1 MFAARQ
7 LADRSGAPCGTFLAQ
22 LMRFILLLILTLTF
36 LPSRVSAQLSTASVT
51 GVVHDSSGSIIPQ
64 VKITLRNVDTTVE
77 HGAQS
82 NSAGNYVFLSI
93 TPGQYTLR
101 AEAPGFE
108 VSKTAPFTL
117 EVNQTA
123 TFDLSMQV
131 GTVQQT
137 LTVETSGE
145 LVQSATSELG
155 AVVAEKQVN
164 DLPLNGRNFTQL
176 LSLTPGVAPVSVSQN
191 AGGFGNVLS
200 GSAFEFPAINGQTNR
215 SNFFLTDGIDNQG
228 SFQSTYTV
236 APIIDQIAEF
246 KVNSHDDQAEFGGVL
261 GGVINVVTKS
271 GTNQLHG
278 SAWEYLRNNDLD
290 ARNTFLAA
298 VTPYRQNQF
307 GVAAGGPVWIPK
319 LYNGKNKTFFY
330 GAYEGTR
337 FSQASD
343 TYLHLP
349 TDAEL
354 SGNLAGENQ
363 AFNPF
368 TTAPDPANPGSFT
381 RQPFAGNQIPASLID
396 TTLVNF
402 IKQIRPALYNTGV
415 GVNNAI
421 DTTPYI
427 QTQNEFSARIDQT
440 LGSKDFIW
448 FRYSGLY
455 YNTTSTG
462 GLPGFTSA
470 SNYPAQNYGASWVHT
485 FSPSLVLQAQFG
497 RSHQEN
503 NGQTVAPNISAST
516 VSGLDFAPSFGGN
529 FIATKQLL
537 PSVGITGFSN
547 VIPGTSDTLDPNFTN
562 IWEYKANVSKII
574 GTHTLRFGGELSSN
588 TFESLYANANVGFAL
603 QQTSNPENS
612 AQPGNAIASLLLD
625 VPDNAGRRNVHET
638 TRWGGVMGLYFQ
650 DSWKATSRLTVNA
663 GLRYDRTFQ
672 PPYGTN
678 ATIGQ
683 NGGIETG
690 EDNFNNGTYV
700 IQKLPPPCSVRGH
713 APCIPGDGTL
723 PAHVVVSPNGKIYH
737 DTTTNFGPRLGL
749 AYRATDTMAVRAGF
763 GIFYDNWAAVTQTA
777 QNYEGDWPDTGQQL
791 ANNLNLPVPGK
802 ATPQVK
808 GENPFATSGFFPAP
822 TPFNQVQW
830 MMDPY
835 AKNPYSMQ
843 WNFGVAKQLNHSTT
857 VSADYVGSGSRRL
870 DVGGYSNT
878 ALTPGPGNPQDRALY
893 PYIGP
898 TFYDRSIGRGNY
910 NALQFLYD
918 KRFSG
923 GLAYQVSYTWSKVI
937 DTGSDGWYGVEGW
950 SVQNP
955 YTYNNDRS
963 VAGYDLTH
971 TLSVNVVY
979 DVPIGTGRRFATS
992 NKVMDYIIGGWQVN
1006 TIVQAH
1012 SGLPYSISAD
1022 GDIANTGD
1030 TGYERAELV
1039 GNPNLSNRSAQ
1050 EWFNTAAFAI
1060 PATYTYGNSG
1070 RNILRGPAFWNM
1082 DASLFRRFPFME
1094 GKAFE
1099 FRAEAFNLPNTVI
1112 LGQPGSDLTGANF
1125 GVITSTYG
1133 GANGYGSRIIQLGLK
1148 LTY

>member
-1 MFAARQ
+1 MYARRFASLRSKLFGVL
-7 LADRSGAPCGTFLAQ
+7 LALFFAFTPFKAH
-22 LMRFILLLILTLTF
+22 
-36 LPSRVSAQLSTASVT
+36 AQLSSASVT
-51 GVVHDSSGSIIPQ
+51 GVVHDASGSIIPQ
-64 VKITLRNVDTTVE
+64 VKVTLQNVDTSVQHVT
-77 HGAQS
+77 QS
-82 NSAGNYVFLSI
+82 NNAGNYVFLNI
-93 TPGQYTLR
+93 TPGRYSIQ

-108 VSKTAPFTL
+108 LSKVSQFVL

-123 TFDLSMQV
+123 TLDLTMQV

-137 LTVETSGE
+137 LTVEEAGQ
-145 LVQSATSELG
+145 LVQSSTAELG
-155 AVVAEKQVN
+155 AVVAEKQVV

-191 AGGFGNVLS
+191 AGGFGNVFTG
-200 GSAFEFPAINGQTNR
+200 GSFVFPAINGQTNR

-246 KVNSHDDQAEFGGVL
+246 KVNSHNDQAEFGGVL

-278 SAWEYLRNNDLD
+278 SVWEYLRNNDLD
-290 ARNTFLAA
+290 ARNTFFSS

-330 GAYEGTR
+330 GAYEGIR
-337 FSQASD
+337 FTQASN
-343 TYLHLP
+343 TLLHLP

-354 SGNLAGENQ
+354 SGNLTGQAQ

-381 RQPFAGNQIPASLID
+381 RQPFPGNQIPASLID

-402 IKQIRPALYNTGV
+402 VKQIRPALGPTGV
-415 GVNNAI
+415 ANYNAI

-440 LGSKDFIW
+440 LGTKDFLW

-455 YNTTSTG
+455 YDTTASG

-485 FSPSLVLQAQFG
+485 FSPSLVLQAQLG

-503 NGQTVAPNISAST
+503 NGQTIDPSLSSST
-516 VSGLDFAPSFGGN
+516 ISGLNFAPSFGGN
-529 FIATKQLL
+529 FIATKLLL
-537 PSVGITGFSN
+537 PSLGISGYSN
-547 VIPGTSDTLDPNFTN
+547 PIPGTSDTLDPNFTN
-562 IWEYKANVSKII
+562 VWEYKGNVSKII
-574 GTHTLRFGGELSSN
+574 GSHTLRFGGELSSN
-588 TFESLYANANVGFAL
+588 TFESIYANANVGFAY
-603 QQTSNPENS
+603 QQTGNPENS
-612 AQPGNAIASLLLD
+612 AQPGNAMASFLID
-625 VPDNAGRRNVHET
+625 VPESAGRRDVHET
-638 TRWGGVMGLYFQ
+638 TRWGGVMGVYFQ
-650 DSWKATSRLTVNA
+650 DSWKATSRLTVNI

-700 IQKLPPPCSVRGH
+700 IQKLPPPCSVRGF

-723 PAHVVVSPNGKIYH
+723 PAHVVVSPTGKIYH
-737 DTTTNFGPRLGL
+737 DTTTNWGPRTGL
-749 AYRATDTMAVRAGF
+749 AYRVTDSMAIRAGF

-777 QNYEGDWPDTGQQL
+777 QNYEGDWPDIGQQL
-791 ANNLNLPVPGK
+791 ANNLNVPVPGK
-802 ATPQVK
+802 ALPSVK

-843 WNFGVAKQLNHSTT
+843 WNFGVAKQLNNSTT

-870 DVGGYSNT
+870 DVGGYYNT
-878 ALTPGPGNPQDRALY
+878 ALTPGPGNPQDRSLY
-893 PYIGP
+893 PYIAP
-898 TFYDRSIGRGNY
+898 TYYDRSVGRGNY

-950 SVQNP
+950 SVENP

-971 TLSVNVVY
+971 VLSVNIVY
-979 DVPIGTGRRFATS
+979 ELPIGTGKRFATG
-992 NKVMDYIIGGWQVN
+992 NKVADYIVGGWQVN
-1006 TIVQAH
+1006 TISQAH
-1012 SGLPYSISAD
+1012 SGLPFSIAAD

-1030 TGYERAELV
+1030 TGYERANLV
-1039 GNPNLSNRSAQ
+1039 GNPSISNRSAA

-1060 PATYTYGNSG
+1060 PATYTWGNSG
-1070 RNILRGPAFWNM
+1070 RNILRGPAYWNI
-1082 DASLFRRFPFME
+1082 DASLFRRFPIREKM
-1094 GKAFE
+1094 ALE
-1099 FRAEAFNLPNTVI
+1099 FRAEAFNMPNTVI
-1112 LGQPGSDLTGANF
+1112 LNNPQGDISEPNF
-1125 GVITSTYG
+1125 GKITSTQ
-1133 GANGYGSRIIQLGLK
+1133 NSSRIIQFGAK
-1148 LTY
+1148 VTF

>member
-1 MFAARQ
+1 MYARRFASLRPKFLFFGVL
-7 LADRSGAPCGTFLAQ
+7 LALFLA
-22 LMRFILLLILTLTF
+22 FA
-36 LPSRVSAQLSTASVT
+36 PSRAFAQLSSASVT
-51 GVVHDSSGSIIPQ
+51 GVVHDASGSIIPQ
-64 VKITLRNVDTTVE
+64 VKITLQNVETSVQ
-77 HGAQS
+77 HVAQS
-82 NSAGNYVFLSI
+82 NNSGNYVFLSI
-93 TPGQYTLR
+93 TPGRYSIQ

-108 VSKTAPFTL
+108 VSKISEFVLT
-117 EVNQTA
+117 VNQTA
-123 TFDLSMQV
+123 TLDLTMQV

-137 LTVETSGE
+137 LTVEEAGQ
-145 LVQSATSELG
+145 LVQSSTAELG
-155 AVVAEKQVN
+155 AVVAEKQVV

-191 AGGFGNVLS
+191 AGGFGNVFTG
-200 GSAFEFPAINGQTNR
+200 GSFVFPAINGQTNR

-246 KVNSHDDQAEFGGVL
+246 KVDSHNDQAEFGGVL

-290 ARNTFLAA
+290 ARNTFFSS

-330 GAYEGTR
+330 GAYEGIR
-337 FSQASD
+337 FTQASN
-343 TYLHLP
+343 TLLHLP

-354 SGNLAGENQ
+354 SGNLTGEAQ

-381 RQPFAGNQIPASLID
+381 RQPFPGNQIPASLID

-402 IKQIRPALYNTGV
+402 VKQVRPTLGPTGV
-415 GVNNAI
+415 ANYNAI

-440 LGSKDFIW
+440 LGSKDFLW

-455 YNTTSTG
+455 YDTTASG

-485 FSPSLVLQAQFG
+485 FNPSLVLQAQLG

-503 NGQTVAPNISAST
+503 NGQTIEPGVSNSTISA
-516 VSGLDFAPSFGGN
+516 LNFAPSFGGN
-529 FIATKQLL
+529 FIATPLLL
-537 PSVGITGFSN
+537 PSVGISGYSN
-547 VIPGTSDTLDPNFTN
+547 PIPGTSDTLDPNFTN
-562 IWEYKANVSKII
+562 VWEYKANVSKII
-574 GTHTLRFGGELSSN
+574 GSHTLRFGGELSSN
-588 TFESLYANANVGFAL
+588 TFESIYASANVGFAY
-603 QQTSNPENS
+603 QQTDNPENS
-612 AQPGNAIASLLLD
+612 AQPGNAMASFLLD
-625 VPDNAGRRNVHET
+625 VPDSAGRRDVHET
-638 TRWGGVMGLYFQ
+638 TRWGGVMGVYVQ
-650 DSWKATSRLTVNA
+650 DSWKATPRLTVNI

-672 PPYGTN
+672 PPYGTK

-690 EDNFNNGTYV
+690 EDNFNNGTYIV
-700 IQKLPPPCSVRGH
+700 QVLPPPCSVRGF
-713 APCIPGDGTL
+713 APCIPGNGTL

-737 DTTTNFGPRLGL
+737 DTTTNWGPRTGL
-749 AYRATDTMAVRAGF
+749 AYRLTDSMAIRAGF

-777 QNYEGDWPDTGQQL
+777 QNYEGDWPDIGQQL
-791 ANNLNLPVPGK
+791 ANNLNLPIPGSP
-802 ATPQVK
+802 TPTVK

-843 WNFGVAKQLNHSTT
+843 WNFGVAKELNHSTT

-870 DVGGYSNT
+870 DVGGYYNT
-878 ALTPGPGNPQDRALY
+878 ALTPGPGNPQDRSLY
-893 PYIGP
+893 PYIAP
-898 TFYDRSIGRGNY
+898 TYYDRSVGRGNY
-910 NALQFLYD
+910 NALQFLYN

-950 SVQNP
+950 SVENP

-971 TLSVNVVY
+971 VLSVNVVY
-979 DVPIGTGRRFATS
+979 ELPIGTGKQFATG
-992 NKVMDYIIGGWQVN
+992 NKALDYVVGGWQVN
-1006 TIVQAH
+1006 TIAQAH
-1012 SGLPYSISAD
+1012 SGLPYSITAD

-1030 TGYERAELV
+1030 TGYERANLV
-1039 GNPNLSNRSAQ
+1039 GNPTLSNPSAA

-1060 PATYTYGNSG
+1060 PATYTWGNSG
-1070 RNILRGPAFWNM
+1070 RNILRGPAYWNI
-1082 DASLFRRFPFME
+1082 DASLFRKFPIREKM
-1094 GKAFE
+1094 ALE
-1099 FRAEAFNLPNTVI
+1099 FRAEAFNMPNTVI
-1112 LGQPGSDLTGANF
+1112 LGQPQSDISEPNF
-1125 GVITSTYG
+1125 GKITSTQ
-1133 GANGYGSRIIQLGLK
+1133 NSSRIIQFGAK
-1148 LTY
+1148 ITF